1 MDVGK
6 KHLCEICN
14 QKFTR
19 LCNLK
24 THIKVKHQLTSLKFS
39 CYLCKQNFKKQ
50 TDYLEHIDNHKEGIK
65 FVLYKDV
72 FDGTMQVFHK
82 HFIDCFSIYNILSEV
97 DDITKLLQSKLTQY
111 PKFKINFL
119 VVAEYVL
126 KGNDNIVS
134 EKELFNLRSSNFI
147 ISRINSGKSLTKIII
162 KHLSEIIHKEK
173 ELNLPGSGWTSNNI
187 VFIDISLYK
196 LNLLL

>member
-19 LCNLK
+19 SSNLK

-65 FVLYKDV
+65 FVLYKDA
-72 FDGTMQVFHK
+72 FDGAMQVFRK

-97 DDITKLLQSKLTQY
+97 NDITKFLQSKLTLY
-111 PKFKINFL
+111 LKFKINFL
-119 VVAEYVL
+119 VVVEYIL

-147 ISRINSGKSLTKIII
+147 ISRINSGKSLTKIIL